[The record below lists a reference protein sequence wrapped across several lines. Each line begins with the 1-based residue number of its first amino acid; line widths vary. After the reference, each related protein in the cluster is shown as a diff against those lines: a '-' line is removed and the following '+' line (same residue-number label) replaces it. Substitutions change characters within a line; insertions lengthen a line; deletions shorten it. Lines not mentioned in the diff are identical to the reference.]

1 MDAPLKRIAI
11 LGSTGSI
18 GRQTLEVIAANP
30 ERFAVRAL
38 AAGRDAAALLEQ
50 VRRFRPALACL
61 ADPHAPAGDFP
72 IPLLRGEEGLQA
84 LASDPLADL
93 VVVATPGAA
102 GLVPTLA
109 AIRAGKQVALA
120 NKEVLV
126 MAGEIVTAEAA
137 RHGVTLRP
145 IDSEHSAIWQCLQG
159 EAHQALERIILTAS
173 GGPFRT
179 WPREALARVTPEEAL
194 RHPTW
199 RMGPKVTVDS
209 ATLLNKG
216 MEIIE
221 AHWLFGL
228 PYPRIEVVVHPQSIV
243 HSLVEFHDGSVKAQL
258 GFPDMRLPIQYA
270 LGYPE
275 RLPTRYTA
283 LDWKTVGP
291 LTFEPV
297 DTERFPCLRLAR
309 EAGEKGATYPAVL
322 AAADEVAVEL
332 FLQGRIG
339 FLDIPRCIEEALAA
353 YAPMP
358 APLDLEAIQAAD
370 AWARAF
376 VRAQASR
383 HFANRNTPQRP

>member
-1 MDAPLKRIAI
+1 MDAPVKRIAI

-18 GRQTLEVIAANP
+18 GRQTLEVVEANP
-30 ERFAVRAL
+30 SRFVVYGL
-38 AAGRDAAALLEQ
+38 AAGRDVAGLLEQ

-61 ADPHAPAGDFP
+61 ADPRVAVDGLPV
-72 IPLLRGEEGLQA
+72 PLLRGEEGLIA
-84 LASDPLADL
+84 LATHPEVDL

-102 GLVPTLA
+102 GLEPTLA
-109 AIRAGKQVALA
+109 AIRAGKEVALA

-126 MAGEIVTAEAA
+126 MAGELVTAEAA

-145 IDSEHSAIWQCLQG
+145 IDSEHSAIWQCLRG
-159 EAHQALERIILTAS
+159 EEHRTLERIILTAS

-179 WPREALARVTPEEAL
+179 WPREALARVTPREAL

-209 ATLLNKG
+209 ATLFNKG

-228 PYPRIEVVVHPQSIV
+228 PYGRIEVVVHPQSIV
-243 HSLVEFHDGSVKAQL
+243 HSLVEFCDGSVKAQL

-275 RLPTRYTA
+275 RLPARYTA
-283 LDWKTVGP
+283 LDWKTAGP

-297 DTERFPCLRLAR
+297 DPERFPCLRLAR
-309 EAGEKGATYPAVL
+309 EAGERGGTYPAVL

-332 FLQGRIG
+332 FLQERLG
-339 FLDIPRCIEEALAA
+339 FLDIPRLIEEALAA
-353 YAPMP
+353 HEPAPG
-358 APLDLEAIQAAD
+358 PLDLEAVRRAD

-376 VRAQASR
+376 VRSR
-383 HFANRNTPQRP
+383 PVR

>member
-1 MDAPLKRIAI
+1 MDTPLKRIAI

-18 GRQTLEVIAANP
+18 GRQTLEVVEANP
-30 ERFAVRAL
+30 SRFVVYAL
-38 AAGRDAAALLEQ
+38 AAGRDAAGLLDQ
-50 VRRFRPALACL
+50 VLRLRPTLACL
-61 ADPHAPAGDFP
+61 ANPDVPAGGLP
-72 IPLLRGEEGLQA
+72 VPLLRGQEGLIA
-84 LASDPLADL
+84 LATHPEVDL

-102 GLVPTLA
+102 GLEPTLA
-109 AIRAGKQVALA
+109 AIRAGKEVALA

-159 EAHQALERIILTAS
+159 EERRAVARIILTAS
-173 GGPFRT
+173 GGPFRA
-179 WPREALARVTPEEAL
+179 WPKEALARVTPQEAL

-209 ATLLNKG
+209 ATLFNKG

-228 PYPRIEVVVHPQSIV
+228 PYGRIEVVVHPQSVI
-243 HSLVEFHDGSVKAQL
+243 HSLVEFCDGSVKAQL

-283 LDWKTVGP
+283 LDWKTAGP
-291 LTFEPV
+291 LTFEAV
-297 DTERFPCLRLAR
+297 DTERFPCLQLAR
-309 EAGEKGATYPAVL
+309 EAGEQGGTYPAVL

-332 FLQGRIG
+332 FLQGRIA
-339 FLDIPRCIEEALAA
+339 FPDIPRWIEEALAA
-353 YAPMP
+353 HEPAPS
-358 APLDLEAIQAAD
+358 PLDLEAVRGAD
-370 AWARAF
+370 SWARAF
-376 VRAQASR
+376 VRSR
-383 HFANRNTPQRP
+383 VGG